1 MFGRLAQLVRAPALQ
16 AGGRRFESYIAHQTL
31 LRLLDE
37 SACNKFR
44 TWFNELEHD
53 GLIGSDHRSSTADRE
68 TSLTLTADSKSL
80 ANSLIENVSKVIVGK
95 SDTVE
100 LALVALICNGHVLIE
115 DVPGV
120 GKTMLVRSIATS
132 TGCDYRRMQF
142 TPDLLPSDVT
152 GASVFNQKTGNFEF
166 RPGPIMAQIV
176 LADEINRA
184 TPKTQSALLEAMG
197 EQQVTVEGTTRE
209 LPSPFMVLA
218 TQNPIEYEGTF
229 PLPEAQLDRFFM
241 RVSLGYPDAEQE
253 VAIMDRREHLDP
265 IDELKPVCTPEDIAK
280 LQAEADDVYIDA
292 LVKQYIVEIANA
304 TRLHPEAALG
314 VSPRASINLMKGGKA
329 YALLQERDYVVP
341 DDIKAI
347 AVATLAHRV
356 LLTPSARMREVT
368 QETVIADVLNQV
380 SVPGASVRRS

>member
-1 MFGRLAQLVRAPALQ
+1 M
-16 AGGRRFESYIAHQTL
+16 
-31 LRLLDE
+31 
-37 SACNKFR
+37 
-44 TWFNELEHD
+44 
-53 GLIGSDHRSSTADRE
+53 
-68 TSLTLTADSKSL
+68 TLTADSKTL
-80 ANSLIENVSKVIVGK
+80 VDTLIENVSNVIVGK
-95 SDTVE
+95 SETVE
-100 LALVALICNGHVLIE
+100 LVLVALLSNGHVLIE

-152 GASVFNQKTGNFEF
+152 GASIFNQRTGEFNF

-197 EQQVTVEGTTRE
+197 EQQVTVEGVTRQ
-209 LPSPFMVLA
+209 LPNPFMVLA

-241 RVSLGYPDAEQE
+241 RISLGYPDTDQE
-253 VAIMDRREHLDP
+253 VAIMDRREHGDP
-265 IDELKPVCTPEDIAK
+265 IDSLKPVCTPGDITN
-280 LQAEADDVYIDA
+280 LQRQTDEVFIDA
-292 LVKQYIVEIANA
+292 LVKQYIVELSNA

-329 YALLQERDYVVP
+329 YAMLHERDYVVP

-347 AVATLAHRV
+347 AVPTLAHRV
-356 LLTPSARMREVT
+356 LLTPSARMRGVT
-368 QETVIADVLNQV
+368 QETVIKDVLNQV
-380 SVPGASVRRS
+380 SVPGASVRKT

>member
-1 MFGRLAQLVRAPALQ
+1 MSV
-16 AGGRRFESYIAHQTL
+16 
-31 LRLLDE
+31 
-37 SACNKFR
+37 
-44 TWFNELEHD
+44 
-53 GLIGSDHRSSTADRE
+53 
-68 TSLTLTADSKSL
+68 TLTADSKTL
-80 ANSLIENVSKVIVGK
+80 ASELIENVGKVIIGK
-95 SDTVE
+95 DDVAE
-100 LALVALICNGHVLIE
+100 LVLVALFSNGHVLIE

-197 EQQVTVEGTTRE
+197 EQQVTVEGTTRP

-241 RVSLGYPDAEQE
+241 RISLGYPDSAQE
-253 VAIMDRREHLDP
+253 VAIMDDREHVDP
-265 IDELKPVCTPEDIAK
+265 INKLSAVCTPEDIVR
-280 LQAEADDVYIDA
+280 LQNEADEIYIDA
-292 LVKQYIVEIANA
+292 LVKQYIVDIAAA
-304 TRLHPEAALG
+304 TRQHPEAALG

-329 YALLQERDYVVP
+329 FAMLKERDYVVP
-341 DDIKAI
+341 DDIKTL
-347 AVATLAHRV
+347 ATPMLAHRV

-368 QETVIADVLNQV
+368 QETVIADALRQV
-380 SVPGASVRRS
+380 PIPGASVRRS